1 MRRTMRTDTAGVVF
15 FAAMATQACTQQDD
29 PRLELLRSPERAAEL
44 RQAIPALMDSAAV
57 PGLAIA
63 VVTDSGI
70 AWTAGFGMRSADSG
84 GAVDEHTVFEAASLS
99 KPVFAYA
106 VLQLVDSGLVDLDT
120 PLAEYFDYPDIAHD
134 DRHRRITPRMVLNHS
149 TGFPNWRPRQ
159 GQGGGGGRLTINFE
173 PGDHFSYS
181 GEGFGYLQ
189 QVAMYITGQPLQDL
203 VSRLVLEPLQ
213 MTRSSYV
220 WDARLE
226 DNLALPHGADG
237 EVLRKSKPVRGRGH
251 AAATLH
257 TTATDYARFITA
269 VMNRELLSDTMASAM
284 LTSQI
289 EVDSGVTW
297 GLGIGLQLSVSEG
310 GGGSGGAFWHW
321 GDNRGY
327 KAYTLTDPDA
337 RVGVVWFTN
346 SENGQS
352 ILESMLAHT
361 VGGDQP
367 GARWL
372 DYERYDSPKRS
383 VRQELARTLAEQ
395 GIDVAIS
402 RYRELKST
410 GPAEAFDE
418 DLLNTAGYM
427 LLRGGRVE
435 EAIAVFELNVAEYP
449 DAWNPYDSLGEAY
462 LVAGDTARAIENY
475 ERSLE
480 LNAENDNGRAV
491 LERLRRE

>member
-1 MRRTMRTDTAGVVF
+1 MRVH
-15 FAAMATQACTQQDD
+15 AAVLVTVLATHACTRQEDAS
-29 PRLELLRSPERAAEL
+29 PLEHLPSPERSAEL
-44 RQAIPALMDSAAV
+44 RQAIPALMDSAGV

-63 VVTDSGI
+63 VVADSGI
-70 AWTAGFGMRSADSG
+70 AWSAGFGMRSADSG

-106 VLQLVDSGLVDLDT
+106 VLQLVDSGLIDLDT
-120 PLAEYFDYPDIAHD
+120 PLAEYFDYRDIAHD
-134 DRHRRITPRMVLNHS
+134 DRHRRITPRMVLTHS
-149 TGFPNWRPRQ
+149 TGFPNWRPRR
-159 GQGGGGGRLTINFE
+159 GQGGGAGRGQLTINFE
-173 PGDHFSYS
+173 PGERFSYS

-189 QVAMYITGQPLQDL
+189 QAAMHITGQPLQDL
-203 VSRLVLEPLQ
+203 VNRLVFEPLL

-220 WDARLE
+220 WDERLE

-237 EVLRKSKPVRGRGH
+237 EVLRKSKPARGRGH

-257 TTATDYARFITA
+257 TTATDYARFIA
-269 VMNRELLSDTMASAM
+269 AAMNGELLSDTMASAM
-284 LTSQI
+284 LTPQI

-297 GLGIGLQLSVSEG
+297 GLGIGLQQSASDG
-310 GGGSGGAFWHW
+310 RAAFWHW
-321 GDNRGY
+321 GDNSGY
-327 KAYTLTDPDA
+327 KAYTLTDPNA

-346 SENGQS
+346 SENGQG
-352 ILESMLAHT
+352 ILESMLSHA

-372 DYERYDSPKRS
+372 DYEQYDSPERQ
-383 VRQELARTLAEQ
+383 VQQELARTLEEQ
-395 GIDVAIS
+395 GIDAAIT
-402 RYRELKST
+402 RYRELKSG

-462 LVAGDTARAIENY
+462 LVAGDTARAVEYY

-480 LNAENDNGRAV
+480 LNPENDNGRAV
-491 LERLRRE
+491 LERIRRE